1 MEKFTVNNS
10 YLSLIKIL
18 TVNESLTVNDISL
31 TYEKTL
37 KLQLVTTLSF
47 PLKKAVND
55 LSSSA
60 N

>member
-1 MEKFTVNNS
+1 MEKFTVDNS
-10 YLSLIKIL
+10 YFSLIKIL

-31 TYEKTL
+31 TYEKKMKL
-37 KLQLVTTLSF
+37 KLVTTLYF
-47 PLKKAVND
+47 PLTKAVND

>member
-1 MEKFTVNNS
+1 MEKFTVDNS
-10 YLSLIKIL
+10 YFSLIKIL

-31 TYEKTL
+31 TYEKTMKL
-37 KLQLVTTLSF
+37 KLVTTLSF
-47 PLKKAVND
+47 PLTKAVND

>member
-18 TVNESLTVNDISL
+18 PVNESLTVNDISL
-31 TYEKTL
+31 TYEKTM

>member
-31 TYEKTL
+31 TYEKTMN
-37 KLQLVTTLSF
+37 LQLVTTLSF

>member
-31 TYEKTL
+31 TYEKTM
-37 KLQLVTTLSF
+37 KLQLVTTLSL